1 MNNLI
6 MLCQLRDALH
16 FLKLVKMGCELAEQ
30 QHYDVNEATKRI
42 EYAINSLE
50 SD

>member
-16 FLKLVKMGCELAEQ
+16 LLKLVKMGYGLAEQ
-30 QHYDVNEATKRI
+30 QNYDVNEAIKRI

-50 SD
+50 ND